1 MSEGAGATG
10 RDGGGPGAL
19 VIGGDYRAL
28 GVVRSLGRR
37 GIRVW
42 VVRSAGDHGLAG
54 MSRFSRRR
62 LIWPDDGDES
72 RLAFLLDLCDRERLD
87 GWTLFP
93 TADATAAF
101 VARRHAELA
110 ARFRL
115 TTPAWDSFV
124 WAYDKRLTYELAVS
138 LDVPHPRVFTPRDRA
153 EVAGYTGGFPVVLKP
168 ATKPRLNLPRAK
180 AWLVRDAA
188 ELPARYD
195 EVAPLAEPGA
205 LMLQELIPGAGGQL
219 SFAALCQAG
228 EPLVTT
234 VAERVRQYPV
244 DFGRSSS
251 YVETIDDAEV
261 DQLARRVLRRLR
273 FDGLVEIE
281 FKRDPRDGL
290 RKLLDINV
298 RVWGWHTI
306 GSEIGLDFTYL
317 AWRLANGQPVSPVR
331 VPPGL
336 RWLRL
341 TTDLPAAYE
350 EIRRGQLSLRGY
362 LHTLLS
368 RHERPVA
375 ALDDPLPGVL
385 EVPMFVMGR
394 PGILGR

>member
-1 MSEGAGATG
+1 
-10 RDGGGPGAL
+10 
-19 VIGGDYRAL
+19 
-28 GVVRSLGRR
+28 VVRSLGRR
-37 GIRVW
+37 GIPVW
-42 VVRSAGDHGLAG
+42 VVRSAADHGLAS

-62 LIWPDDGDES
+62 VIWPDDGDEA
-72 RLAFLLDLCDRERLD
+72 RLSALMDLCRKDKLE

-110 ARFRL
+110 GRFRL
-115 TTPAWDSFV
+115 TTPAWDTFV
-124 WAYDKRLTYELAVS
+124 WAYDKRLTYQLAAS
-138 LDVPHPRVFTPRDRA
+138 LDIPHPKVFTPCDRND
-153 EVAGYTGGFPVVLKP
+153 VGRYTGEFPVLLKP

-180 AWLVRDAA
+180 AWLVRDRA
-188 ELPARYD
+188 ELPVRYD
-195 EVAPLAEPGA
+195 EVASLAEPGA
-205 LMLQELIPGAGGQL
+205 LMLQELVPGPGGQL
-219 SFAALCQAG
+219 SYAAVCRDG
-228 EPLVTT
+228 EPLVAT

-261 DQLARRVLRRLR
+261 ERLGRLVLEKLR

-281 FKRDPRDGL
+281 FKRDSRDGL
-290 RKLLDINV
+290 CKLLDINA

-317 AWRLANGQPVSPVR
+317 AWRLANGEPVSPVR

-341 TTDLPAAYE
+341 TTDLPAAYQ
-350 EIRRGQLSLRGY
+350 EIVRGRLSMRDY
-362 LHTLLS
+362 LHTLVS
-368 RHERPVA
+368 RHERAVA
-375 ALDDPLPGVL
+375 AMDDPLPGLL
-385 EVPMFVMGR
+385 EVPMFVFGR
-394 PGILGR
+394 VWTPGR